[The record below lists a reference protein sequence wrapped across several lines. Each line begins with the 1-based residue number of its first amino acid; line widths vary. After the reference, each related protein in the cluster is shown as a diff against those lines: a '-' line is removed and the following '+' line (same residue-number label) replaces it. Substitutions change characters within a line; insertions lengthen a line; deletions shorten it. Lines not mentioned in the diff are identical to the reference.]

1 MERTIQMDKNVFD
14 HDQSIVRDAAPVSGW
29 RRPLTIGAAV
39 VAVVAGIGLAS
50 AQGQEFGSRFSWDED
65 GPRMDDSA
73 GPGMMHKAGWGNDD
87 GERGMGRHGGGGMHG
102 IGRMMDELDATPDQ
116 EKKLFAI
123 FDEVRGEMRDT
134 MIDFRST
141 RGEVLDILGAET
153 IDREAVEKLRA
164 ERVAAMD
171 AASKTMAAALIE
183 AAEVLTPEQ
192 RAKLAGFIEE
202 RGKDGRRGGWG
213 RW

>member
-1 MERTIQMDKNVFD
+1 MDKNVFD
-14 HDQSIVRDAAPVSGW
+14 HDRSIVRDATPGSGW

-50 AQGQEFGSRFSWDED
+50 AQGQEFGNRFSWDDD
-65 GPRMDDSA
+65 GPRMGA
-73 GPGMMHKAGWGNDD
+73 ETGMMHKTGWGDDD

-123 FDEVRGEMRDT
+123 FDAVRGEMRDT

-153 IDREAVEKLRA
+153 IDRDAVEKLRA

-171 AASKTMAAALIE
+171 AASKTMTAALIE

-192 RAKLAGFIEE
+192 RAKLAAFIEE
-202 RGKDGRRGGWG
+202 RGKGGRRGGWG

>member
-1 MERTIQMDKNVFD
+1 MDKNVFD
-14 HDQSIVRDAAPVSGW
+14 HDQTAMPAAASASGW

-50 AQGQEFGSRFSWDED
+50 AQGQEYGSRFSWDD
-65 GPRMDDSA
+65 A
-73 GPGMMHKAGWGNDD
+73 GPGMHHRAGPGMVRKAGWGWGND
-87 GERGMGRHGGGGMHG
+87 GERGEMGRHGGGGMRG
-102 IGRMMDELDATPDQ
+102 IGRMMDELDVTSEQ

-123 FDEVRGEMRDT
+123 FDGVRGEMRNT
-134 MIDFRST
+134 MIDFRSA
-141 RGEVLDILGAET
+141 RGEVLDILGAAT
-153 IDREAVEKLRA
+153 IDRDAVEKLRA

-171 AASKTMAAALIE
+171 AASKTMSAALIE

-192 RAKLAGFIEE
+192 RAKLAKLVEE
-202 RGKDGRRGGWG
+202 RGEGGRHGGWG

>member
-1 MERTIQMDKNVFD
+1 MDKNIFD
-14 HDQSIVRDAAPVSGW
+14 QDKAVPQEAASPAAW

-50 AQGQEFGSRFSWDED
+50 AQGQEFGSRFSWDD
-65 GPRMDDSA
+65 A
-73 GPGMMHKAGWGNDD
+73 GPGMHHGMTHKAGWGWGDDD
-87 GERGMGRHGGGGMHG
+87 GERGGMGRHHGGMRH
-102 IGRMMDELDATPDQ
+102 IGGVMDEIDATPEQ

-123 FDEVRGEMRDT
+123 FDGVRGEMRDT

-141 RGEVLDILGAET
+141 RGEVIDILGAAT
-153 IDREAVEKLRA
+153 IDRDAVEKLRA

-171 AASKTMAAALIE
+171 AASKTMTAALVE

-192 RAKLAGFIEE
+192 RTKLAALIEE
-202 RGKDGRRGGWG
+202 RGEGRRGGFG

>member
-1 MERTIQMDKNVFD
+1 MDKNVFD
-14 HDQSIVRDAAPVSGW
+14 HNQTAIRDAASTPGW

-39 VAVVAGIGLAS
+39 VALVAGVGLAT
-50 AQGQEFGSRFSWDED
+50 AHGQEFGSRFAWDD
-65 GPRMDDSA
+65 A
-73 GPGMMHKAGWGNDD
+73 GPAMNHGAGHGMVHKAGWGWGGDD
-87 GERGMGRHGGGGMHG
+87 EERGGMGRHGGGMRG
-102 IGRMMDELDATPDQ
+102 IGHVMDEIDATPEQ

-123 FDEVRGEMRDT
+123 FDGVRGEMRDT

-141 RGEVLDILGAET
+141 RGEVLDILSAET

-164 ERVAAMD
+164 ERLAAMD
-171 AASKTMAAALIE
+171 AASKTMTAALVE

-192 RAKLAGFIEE
+192 RAKLAKFVEE
-202 RGKDGRRGGWG
+202 RGEGRRGGWG

>member
-1 MERTIQMDKNVFD
+1 MDKNVFD
-14 HDQSIVRDAAPVSGW
+14 HDKAAVTTSSW

-39 VAVVAGIGLAS
+39 VAVVGGIGIAS
-50 AQGQEFGSRFSWDED
+50 AQGQEFGSRFSWDN
-65 GPRMDDSA
+65 A
-73 GPGMMHKAGWGNDD
+73 GPGMHHGNGSGMVHKAGWGK
-87 GERGMGRHGGGGMHG
+87 GGGMRG
-102 IGRMMDELDATPDQ
+102 IGRVMDAIDATPEQ

-123 FDEVRGEMRDT
+123 FDGVRGEMRDT

-141 RGEVLDILGAET
+141 RGDVIDILGAET
-153 IDREAVEKLRA
+153 VDRDAVEKLRA

-171 AASKTMAAALIE
+171 EASKTMTAALVE

-192 RAKLAGFIEE
+192 RGKLAELIEE
-202 RGKDGRRGGWG
+202 RGEGGRRGGWG

>member
-1 MERTIQMDKNVFD
+1 MDKNIFD
-14 HDQSIVRDAAPVSGW
+14 QDKAVLQEAAAPAAW

-39 VAVVAGIGLAS
+39 VALVAGIGLAS
-50 AQGQEFGSRFSWDED
+50 AQGQEFGSRFSWDD
-65 GPRMDDSA
+65 A
-73 GPGMMHKAGWGNDD
+73 GPGMHHGMTHKAGWGWGGDD
-87 GERGMGRHGGGGMHG
+87 GERGGMGRHGGGMHG
-102 IGRMMDELDATPDQ
+102 IGRVMDEIDATPEQ

-123 FDEVRGEMRDT
+123 FDGVRGEMRDT

-141 RGEVLDILGAET
+141 RGEVIDILGAAT
-153 IDREAVEKLRA
+153 IDRDAVEKLRA

-171 AASKTMAAALIE
+171 AASKTMSAALVE

-192 RAKLAGFIEE
+192 RAKLAAFIEE
-202 RGKDGRRGGWG
+202 RGEGRRGGFG

>member
-1 MERTIQMDKNVFD
+1 MDKNIFD
-14 HDQSIVRDAAPVSGW
+14 QDQTPVRDAASVPGW

-50 AQGQEFGSRFSWDED
+50 AQGQEFGSRFSWDD
-65 GPRMDDSA
+65 A
-73 GPGMMHKAGWGNDD
+73 GPGMHHGAGPGMVHKAGWGWGGDD
-87 GERGMGRHGGGGMHG
+87 GERGGMGRHGGGGMHG
-102 IGRMMDELDATPDQ
+102 IGRMMDELDVTSEQ

-123 FDEVRGEMRDT
+123 FDGVRGQMRDT
-134 MIDFRST
+134 MIDFRAA
-141 RGEVLDILGAET
+141 RGEVLTILGAET
-153 IDREAVEKLRA
+153 IDRDAVEKLRA

-171 AASKTMAAALIE
+171 AASKTMTAALVE

-192 RAKLAGFIEE
+192 RAKLAKLVEE
-202 RGKDGRRGGWG
+202 RGEGGRRGGWG

>member
-1 MERTIQMDKNVFD
+1 MDKNIFD
-14 HDQSIVRDAAPVSGW
+14 HDQTTVGAGASTSGW

-50 AQGQEFGSRFSWDED
+50 AQGQEFGSRFSWDD
-65 GPRMDDSA
+65 A
-73 GPGMMHKAGWGNDD
+73 GPGMQHGGGHGMVHKAGWG
-87 GERGMGRHGGGGMHG
+87 GGKHGGMRG
-102 IGRMMDELDATPDQ
+102 IGHVMNELDVTPEQ

-123 FDEVRGEMRDT
+123 FDGVRGEMRDT

-141 RGEVLDILGAET
+141 RGEALGILGAET
-153 IDREAVEKLRA
+153 VDTAAVEKLRA
-164 ERVAAMD
+164 ERVAALD
-171 AASKTMAAALIE
+171 EASKTMTAALVE

-192 RAKLAGFIEE
+192 RGKLAKLIEE
-202 RGKDGRRGGWG
+202 RGEGGRRGGWG